1 MAPAGTLGKN
11 GAETGALIGTYCT
24 TNNIGVGG
32 LSDVESTYTGDFIT
46 IAGKLFFKK
55 IISYSSSMI
64 RLNFYI
70 FVAKKPLC
78 FAFQIQGS
86 ASTCSRT
93 DQANGNQNYCGT
105 KLNTGA
111 GHKQSID
118 ICGEYYYVA
127 ETHFSVTSYFFSFRK
142 IVMLIA
148 DKMLEIYS
156 YRLYPFIWNKGSY

>member
-1 MAPAGTLGKN
+1 MAPAGTLGKT

-70 FVAKKPLC
+70 FVAKNPYVLHFKFKDLHLLVQELIRPM
-78 FAFQIQGS
+78 
-86 ASTCSRT
+86 
-93 DQANGNQNYCGT
+93 GT
-105 KLNTGA
+105 KIT
-111 GHKQSID
+111 
-118 ICGEYYYVA
+118 A
-127 ETHFSVTSYFFSFRK
+127 EQ
-142 IVMLIA
+142 
-148 DKMLEIYS
+148 
-156 YRLYPFIWNKGSY
+156 N